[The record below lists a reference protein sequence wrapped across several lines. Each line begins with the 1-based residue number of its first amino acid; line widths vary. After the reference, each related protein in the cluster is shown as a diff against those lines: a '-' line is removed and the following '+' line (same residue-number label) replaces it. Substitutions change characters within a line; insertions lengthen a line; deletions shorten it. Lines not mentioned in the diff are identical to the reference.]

1 MDGLRCGPASVKN
14 PDRYAQAID
23 PLHDVC
29 PVRAALDVIRGR
41 WKPSILFVLS
51 TGPARFGTIQARVP
65 GVTAQ
70 ALTVQLRQLE
80 ADGVIVRTVYPEVPA
95 RVDYALTPFGQKLS
109 GLMDRLE
116 TWGEEYLRRKER
128 VKPARTALTRL

>member
-1 MDGLRCGPASVKN
+1 MRHARQRIESEKNPVKN
-14 PDRYAQAID
+14 LDHYAQAID
-23 PLHDVC
+23 PLHDTC

-51 TGPARFGTIQARVP
+51 SGPARFGDLQSRLA

-80 ADGVIVRTVYPEVPA
+80 ADGVVVRTVYPEVPA
-95 RVDYALTPFGQKLS
+95 RVEYALSEFGRGLS
-109 GLMDRLE
+109 GLMDGLE
-116 TWGEEYLRRKER
+116 TWGQQYLRRK
-128 VKPARTALTRL
+128 TRG